1 MQPIQPSAPNQAI
14 KPPGGRIDV
23 QVMTQTGPGTLAGRY
38 MRRFWQPALL
48 SEELVSGRAMPVR
61 IMGEDL
67 TIYRGEDGVAYA
79 VASRC
84 AHRGT
89 QLSVGFVEG
98 NRIRCLYHGW
108 QYDGSG
114 QCVERPAERDPHAC
128 GNIRIRSYPVVEYL
142 GLVLVYLGEGNA
154 PAPLSF
160 PEFAAEGVRE
170 ASFYERGCNYF
181 QNVENGVDE
190 VHIAFTHRQSLFQV
204 LNYSVPEMG
213 AQETKYGLVQLAK
226 RSDGKV
232 NQAHFMMPNMLTFT
246 YPASNDPAVTGW
258 ALYLSWRVPIDDARH
273 KTFIVE
279 HFNVKA
285 DDVEGFRARRQ
296 ARRESIA
303 ALQPRA
309 QVSAAI
315 LAGKAHLMD
324 YVDRPDYLHLGDD
337 VTQRAQGIV
346 QDRSA
351 ERLGRS
357 DVAIV
362 MLRRLW
368 ARDLATIESG
378 GEPTAWEYP
387 TSLPRPTGA

>member
-1 MQPIQPSAPNQAI
+1 
-14 KPPGGRIDV
+14 
-23 QVMTQTGPGTLAGRY
+23 
-38 MRRFWQPALL
+38 
-48 SEELVSGRAMPVR
+48 MPVR

-246 YPASNDPAVTGW
+246 YPASNDPAPATQGKDGCPAQRQCLCGRIIRTIAV
-258 ALYLSWRVPIDDARH
+258 AVAR
-273 KTFIVE
+273 TSPVWS
-279 HFNVKA
+279 
-285 DDVEGFRARRQ
+285 RSSPARN
-296 ARRESIA
+296 AMDP
-303 ALQPRA
+303 PRW
-309 QVSAAI
+309 
-315 LAGKAHLMD
+315 
-324 YVDRPDYLHLGDD
+324 
-337 VTQRAQGIV
+337 T
-346 QDRSA
+346 
-351 ERLGRS
+351 
-357 DVAIV
+357 
-362 MLRRLW
+362 
-368 ARDLATIESG
+368 T
-378 GEPTAWEYP
+378 
-387 TSLPRPTGA
+387 LPS